1 MAKVR
6 CRSGL
11 EPMTPS
17 WTKYFFIGSSLFIH
31 LQVTLRPSEMLVKV
45 GDETKISGKLWNILD
60 GDSMTWTIQN
70 GRKLEI
76 TACKAHEGL
85 VWKRFLIDETVEDGE
100 EVMDPAMVEKIHE
113 EVCYRN
119 NLY

>member
-1 MAKVR
+1 
-6 CRSGL
+6 
-11 EPMTPS
+11 
-17 WTKYFFIGSSLFIH
+17 
-31 LQVTLRPSEMLVKV
+31 MLVKV

-119 NLY
+119 NLH